1 MFLLTD
7 TRNLPP
13 SNSPSSKTRHVRF
26 QLHSKL
32 ENILGSENKDSR
44 NNDDVGKA
52 QKKSSSAINHN
63 NTKASQDSLQD
74 AKNTTKE
81 NFVAADNGRL
91 AAGIII
97 LHKKNEE
104 TSEKLALVQ
113 GKLNALEVEKNNLQ
127 EKLVAQTASEQIL
140 ANEKKELEKTNFD
153 LEDAL
158 QRLEEDY
165 DELEEDLY
173 EEREFGIE
181 IGKILQLR
189 TKELR
194 FLEVQNNFLEE
205 KLEAHVAAELVLTRE
220 IEELRNELQRMH
232 KLDEDYKQSLKEQS
246 RLQDQMDG
254 LRDVVE
260 GSTEVLMI
268 ADGIIKD
275 LEIKVMDRTFHA
287 SQLSCELEAAFENLR
302 EIEELNKVNLKTIKC
317 DMGDIVN
324 QMREDFDREMNI
336 VKTQKEEEQGVLTD
350 HIAALNDVLEGTTE
364 ELIKAHGNIRD
375 MEIKAMDRAF
385 YISELSH
392 ELDVALERLRQT
404 ENNPNSKLST
414 VSDTQVEERNV
425 YLVAEFGKYIEE
437 INFQKRKADEI
448 AERLE
453 EVQQKAEKERL
464 EYMLLE
470 RKLKKHEKTIAQLK
484 RENLKK
490 VENVYIDETRRSL
503 SAVSSTTL

>member
-1 MFLLTD
+1 
-7 TRNLPP
+7 
-13 SNSPSSKTRHVRF
+13 
-26 QLHSKL
+26 
-32 ENILGSENKDSR
+32 
-44 NNDDVGKA
+44 
-52 QKKSSSAINHN
+52 
-63 NTKASQDSLQD
+63 
-74 AKNTTKE
+74 
-81 NFVAADNGRL
+81 
-91 AAGIII
+91 
-97 LHKKNEE
+97 
-104 TSEKLALVQ
+104 
-113 GKLNALEVEKNNLQ
+113 
-127 EKLVAQTASEQIL
+127 
-140 ANEKKELEKTNFD
+140 
-153 LEDAL
+153 
-158 QRLEEDY
+158 
-165 DELEEDLY
+165 
-173 EEREFGIE
+173 
-181 IGKILQLR
+181 
-189 TKELR
+189 
-194 FLEVQNNFLEE
+194 
-205 KLEAHVAAELVLTRE
+205 
-220 IEELRNELQRMH
+220 
-232 KLDEDYKQSLKEQS
+232 
-246 RLQDQMDG
+246 MDG

>member
-1 MFLLTD
+1 M
-7 TRNLPP
+7 
-13 SNSPSSKTRHVRF
+13 
-26 QLHSKL
+26 
-32 ENILGSENKDSR
+32 
-44 NNDDVGKA
+44 
-52 QKKSSSAINHN
+52 
-63 NTKASQDSLQD
+63 
-74 AKNTTKE
+74 
-81 NFVAADNGRL
+81 
-91 AAGIII
+91 
-97 LHKKNEE
+97 
-104 TSEKLALVQ
+104 
-113 GKLNALEVEKNNLQ
+113 
-127 EKLVAQTASEQIL
+127 
-140 ANEKKELEKTNFD
+140 EKTNFD